1 MGIHAAGPLLLTAIA
16 LALPMLGSVSDC
28 ARPAGRQPRDV
39 PTAAVAQLPP
49 GVVRSGETL
58 YLTVRPPRMPGS
70 QQPPGGGAPEARLL
84 MDAVARTV
92 AAADMRMDDLVSVT
106 VISTDDTSNG
116 DFDAVYRTYFHT
128 RYPAPGF
135 VSAGAL
141 AGGAHFELLAV
152 AIRPRWLQ
160 L

>member
-1 MGIHAAGPLLLTAIA
+1 MGIHAAGPLLLAAIA
-16 LALPMLGSVSDC
+16 LALPMLESVSDC
-28 ARPAGRQPRDV
+28 TRTCDV
-39 PTAAVAQLPP
+39 PRTPGAQLPA
-49 GVVRSGETL
+49 GAVRSGNTL
-58 YLTVRPPRMPGS
+58 YLTVRPGS
-70 QQPPGGGAPEARLL
+70 VTGSERPPCGGAAEARLL

-116 DFDAVYRTYFHT
+116 DFDAVYRSYFHSG
-128 RYPAPGF
+128 YPAPGF
-135 VSAGAL
+135 VKASTL

-152 AIRPRWLQ
+152 AIKPRWLR

>member
-1 MGIHAAGPLLLTAIA
+1 MGVHAAGPLLLAAIA

-28 ARPAGRQPRDV
+28 TRMAGGQGRDLPR
-39 PTAAVAQLPP
+39 AAAAQLPA
-49 GVVRSGETL
+49 GVVRSGNTL
-58 YLTVRPPRMPGS
+58 YLTVRPASVPGS
-70 QQPPGGGAPEARLL
+70 GQTPGGGSAEARQL

-128 RYPAPGF
+128 PYPAPGF
-135 VSAGAL
+135 VRAGAL

-152 AIRPRWLQ
+152 AVKPRWLQ